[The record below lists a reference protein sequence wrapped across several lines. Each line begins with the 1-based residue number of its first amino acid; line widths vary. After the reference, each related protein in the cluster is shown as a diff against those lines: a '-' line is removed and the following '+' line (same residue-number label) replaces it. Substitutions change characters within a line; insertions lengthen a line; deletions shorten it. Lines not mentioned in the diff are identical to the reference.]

1 MSKQAN
7 KTVIGIF
14 VLGAIA
20 LIVAGIALLGS
31 GRFFKETFTAVCF
44 FEGSVGGLNEGAPV
58 VFRGVK
64 VGSVKKIQIVVD
76 PKDQVF
82 RIPVFVEI
90 EPYRIETKGPR
101 STPGENLK
109 DLIARGLRARLEM
122 QSILTGQLQVSLD
135 SYPGKPAN
143 FVGTDPKYP
152 EIPTV
157 PTPFQELAKKVEKI
171 PIDEI
176 FEKIRSALEGIEKVV
191 NSPDITHTLHSI
203 SQAAEDVKVLVK
215 NVNTQVAPLG
225 PSIQETLKD
234 VQKLVRGVDGEI
246 KPLAL
251 NVDETLKDVRKLV
264 QNLDGKIDPLS
275 ASIDGGIKD
284 IQKLIRNID
293 DKATV
298 LATTL
303 DETAREAKGVIRHI
317 DHQIEPLASTL
328 QETLRSADATLRL
341 AEKAIQQMAS
351 RVDETIGEDS
361 PLLYELNRTLEEI
374 SSLARSIRVLADHL
388 ERHPESVIRGK

>member
-7 KTVIGIF
+7 KAVIGIF

-20 LIVAGIALLGS
+20 LIVAGIVILGS
-31 GRFFKETFTAVCF
+31 GKFFKETFTAVCF
-44 FEGSVGGLNEGAPV
+44 FEGSVGGLSEGAQV

-64 VGSVKKIQIVVD
+64 VGSVRSIKIVVD
-76 PKDQVF
+76 PKDQTF
-82 RIPVFVEI
+82 RIPVFVEL
-90 EPYRIETKGPR
+90 EPQRMETMGRR
-101 STPGENLK
+101 STIGGNLRILV
-109 DLIARGLRARLEM
+109 DRGLRARLEM
-122 QSILTGQLQVSLD
+122 QSIVTGQLQVGLD
-135 SYPGKPAN
+135 FYPDRPAN

-191 NSPDITHTLHSI
+191 NSPDITHTLRSI

-215 NVNTQVAPLG
+215 NIDNQVAPLG
-225 PSIQETLKD
+225 PGIRETLKD
-234 VQKLVRGVDGEI
+234 LQKLVRGVDGEI
-246 KPLAL
+246 KPLTS
-251 NVDETLKDVRKLV
+251 NVDETLKDVRKLA
-264 QNLDGKIDPLS
+264 QHLDGKIDPLS

-284 IQKLIRNID
+284 IQKLIRSID
-293 DKATV
+293 DKTTV

-317 DHQIEPLASTL
+317 DHRIEPLASTIE
-328 QETLRSADATLRL
+328 ETLRSADATLRL
-341 AEKAIQQMAS
+341 AEKAVEQMAS
-351 RVDETIGEDS
+351 RVGETIGEDS
-361 PLLYELNRTLEEI
+361 PLLYEWNRTLEEI
-374 SSLARSIRVLADHL
+374 SSLARSIRVLADYL